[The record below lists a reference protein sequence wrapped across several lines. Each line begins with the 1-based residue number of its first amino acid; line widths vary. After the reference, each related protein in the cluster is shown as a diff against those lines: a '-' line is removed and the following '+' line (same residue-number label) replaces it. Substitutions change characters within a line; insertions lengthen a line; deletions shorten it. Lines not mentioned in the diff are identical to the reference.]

1 MSGITEEQKE
11 EALAYY
17 KKIWLEYV
25 QRLANIDYKKLEDET
40 RGVIVSP
47 DYSQIDVLEVHT
59 YQNDVLEVYTYQNDD
74 RKDAQKDI

>member
-1 MSGITEEQKE
+1 MSDITEEQKE

-25 QRLANIDYKKLEDET
+25 QRLANIDYKKLEDEN

-47 DYSQIDVLEVHT
+47 DYSRIDVLEVH
-59 YQNDVLEVYTYQNDD
+59 TYQNDD

>member
-1 MSGITEEQKE
+1 MSDLTDEQKE

-17 KKIWLEYV
+17 KKIYDELVE
-25 QRLANIDYKKLEDET
+25 RLASIDLKKIDNEI

-59 YQNDVLEVYTYQNDD
+59 YQNEN
-74 RKDAQKDI
+74 RKDTERDI

>member
-1 MSGITEEQKE
+1 MSDLTDEQKE

-17 KKIWLEYV
+17 KKIYDEHV
-25 QRLANIDYKKLEDET
+25 ERLASIDLKKINNEI

-59 YQNDVLEVYTYQNDD
+59 YQNEN
-74 RKDAQKDI
+74 RKDTEGDI

>member
-1 MSGITEEQKE
+1 MSDLTDEQKE

-17 KKIWLEYV
+17 KKIYDELVE
-25 QRLANIDYKKLEDET
+25 RLASIGLKKINNEI

-59 YQNDVLEVYTYQNDD
+59 YQNEN
-74 RKDAQKDI
+74 RKDTEGDI